1 MRGGRGEGQLLIYIM
16 LLQIVHEYVNMLIIR
31 HKNSMRE
38 KQRER
43 ERERE
48 RKKLSGVLCFLEERE
63 TGE

>member
-1 MRGGRGEGQLLIYIM
+1 M

-48 RKKLSGVLCFLEERE
+48 REKETSGVLCFLEERE